1 MNRVYGFI
9 SWLSGSAAIAAMIL
23 AVFVASGK
31 ESMATAVATPC
42 APTDTTNGSKPCY
55 DVVGAQCYYNQKAS
69 TCTATTDGNNCTCA
83 AI

>member
-23 AVFVASGK
+23 AVFVASGR
-31 ESMATAVATPC
+31 ESKAAAGTTPC
-42 APTDTTNGSKPCY
+42 APTDRTSGSKPCY
-55 DVVGAQCYYNQKAS
+55 DVAGAQCKYNQKDS
-69 TCTATTDGNNCTCA
+69 TCTTTTDNNNCTCA

>member
-23 AVFVASGK
+23 TVFVASGK
-31 ESMATAVATPC
+31 ESMAIAVASPC
-42 APTDTTNGSKPCY
+42 SPTDTTNGSAPCY

-69 TCTATTDGNNCTCA
+69 TCTASPSGNLCTCA